1 MFTKTLLPDTV
12 RAIKLVSGIPIIKKA
27 YLAGGTALALH
38 LGHRISV
45 DLDFF
50 TREELEERVLSADL
64 HRLSEFKEEGL
75 AWRTVWGRVGETKFS
90 LFYYKYPLLSKTH
103 SFMDI
108 NLLDVKDIAAMKVAA
123 LGDRGT
129 KRDFI
134 DLYFLAKNYS
144 LDEMLRFYNQKY
156 GDLEDKIYHLI
167 RSFDYFEDA
176 EVDNL
181 PQMLIPVLWE
191 EVKEFFHKESMR
203 LAKVNNFLSQLS

>member
-12 RAIKLVSGIPIIKKA
+12 RAIKLVSDIPIIKKS
-27 YLAGGTALALH
+27 YLAGGTALAVH

-50 TREELEERVLSADL
+50 TQEELEEKLLSADL
-64 HRLSEFKEEGL
+64 HRLSEFKEDGL
-75 AWRTVWGRVGETKFS
+75 SWRTVWGKIGETKFS
-90 LFYYKYPLLSKTH
+90 LFYYKYPLLAQTH
-103 SFMDI
+103 PFMGI
-108 NLLDVKDIAAMKVAA
+108 HLLDVKDIAAMKVAA

-134 DLYFLAKNYS
+134 DLYFLSKKYS
-144 LDEMLRFYNQKY
+144 LDEILEFYNQKY
-156 GDLEDKIYHLI
+156 GDLEDKTYHLI
-167 RSFDYFEDA
+167 RSLDYFEDA

-181 PQMLIPVLWE
+181 PKMLIPISWE

-203 LAKVNNFLSQLS
+203 LAKVNNFL